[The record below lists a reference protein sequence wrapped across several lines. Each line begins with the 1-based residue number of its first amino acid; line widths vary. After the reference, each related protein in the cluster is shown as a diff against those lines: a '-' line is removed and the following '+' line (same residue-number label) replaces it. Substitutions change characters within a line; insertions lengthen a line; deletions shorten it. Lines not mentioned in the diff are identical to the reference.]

1 MKIHSRAT
9 RAFTGLA
16 VASISVIAL
25 GGCASGGTGGT
36 GDGGGEKTTVG
47 FSTAVLDNPFTS
59 GLVQSVVDQA
69 NEQGLNMLPPINAEG
84 DAGKQVEDFQTLIT
98 QGVKGIVLIPRD
110 SDAIVPAV
118 QAANAA
124 GIPVVTVD
132 TAANGGD
139 VYMQV
144 RADNVSMGTSVC
156 EQIGGLLNGEGT
168 VLEVAGYQATSNG
181 LDRSTGFN
189 DCIKDKFPN
198 IKVITQD
205 AEWNTEKSAEIAQ
218 ANLSTQKVDAVYL
231 ASDTTYLD
239 AVASVMKGLD
249 IWHPVGDAGHVPVVT
264 IDGGAGSLDA
274 IRDGYVDA
282 VVSQPVDQYGVW
294 GTQYLLDALAGKTY
308 KIGPTDH
315 DSEIVDYM
323 GTLADMLPSPVVTK
337 DNVDDDTLWG
347 NF

>member
-1 MKIHSRAT
+1 MRSIIKRPLA
-9 RAFTGLA
+9 GLA
-16 VASISVIAL
+16 VAGLASLAL
-25 GGCASGGTGGT
+25 AGCSDPGTGGGTGG
-36 GDGGGEKTTVG
+36 GDSDKPTVG
-47 FSTAVLDNPFTS
+47 FSTAALDNPFTA

-69 NEQGLNMLPPINAEG
+69 TEQGVNMLPPVNAAG
-84 DAGKQVEDFQTLIT
+84 DSAKQITDFQSLIS
-98 QGVKGIVLIPRD
+98 QNVQGIVLIPRD

-118 QAANAA
+118 ESANAA

-144 RADNVSMGTSVC
+144 RADNVSMGTSAC
-156 EQIGGLLNGEGT
+156 EQLGELVGGKGT
-168 VLEVAGYQATSNG
+168 VLEISGYLATSNG
-181 LDRSTGFN
+181 VDRSSGFQ
-189 DCIKDKFPN
+189 DCMAENYPDVEI
-198 IKVITQD
+198 VSQD

-218 ANLSTQKVDAVYL
+218 AVLSTQDIDGVYL
-231 ASDTTYLD
+231 ASDSTYLT
-239 AVASVMKGLD
+239 AVQSVMTGIGNWIPEGED
-249 IWHPVGDAGHVPVVT
+249 GHIPMVT
-264 IDGGAGSLDA
+264 IDGGAESLDA

-282 VVSQPVDQYGVW
+282 VISQPVDQYGVW
-294 GTQYLLDALAGKTY
+294 GTKYLLDALAGVEY
-308 KIGPTDH
+308 EVGPTDH